1 MLLGGGSTDGQARLI
16 LYKSTDL
23 ENWVYQGNIEL
34 TGIDLELGYMYECPS
49 YIEIDGKDVLFL
61 SLMGRT
67 PMGERFHNEF
77 SSVYFIGE
85 LNLEDKTFH
94 VESFDEI
101 DKGFDFY
108 APQAFYGKD
117 RQPMMF
123 AWLGC
128 GAQELPYAKEDMW
141 IHSLTMPRFLTI
153 KEGKLCQEVP
163 ENIKNEYAHLDI
175 DSKRIKPDED
185 TWYINLTDKQIS
197 EIQIGDQE
205 DHLSIKIDWAAGHI
219 VADRSTLKYQF
230 STEYGIQREVSMSEE
245 LKNIEIYYDNTF
257 IEIYLN
263 DGKDTMTLRAFPENV
278 EINLI

>member
-101 DKGFDFY
+101 DKGFDFMHH
-108 APQAFYGKD
+108 
-117 RQPMMF
+117 R
-123 AWLGC
+123 
-128 GAQELPYAKEDMW
+128 
-141 IHSLTMPRFLTI
+141 HSME
-153 KEGKLCQEVP
+153 K
-163 ENIKNEYAHLDI
+163 
-175 DSKRIKPDED
+175 
-185 TWYINLTDKQIS
+185 TDNQ
-197 EIQIGDQE
+197 
-205 DHLSIKIDWAAGHI
+205 
-219 VADRSTLKYQF
+219 
-230 STEYGIQREVSMSEE
+230 
-245 LKNIEIYYDNTF
+245 
-257 IEIYLN
+257 
-263 DGKDTMTLRAFPENV
+263 
-278 EINLI
+278 

>member
-94 VESFDEI
+94 VESL
-101 DKGFDFY
+101 
-108 APQAFYGKD
+108 
-117 RQPMMF
+117 M
-123 AWLGC
+123 
-128 GAQELPYAKEDMW
+128 
-141 IHSLTMPRFLTI
+141 
-153 KEGKLCQEVP
+153 
-163 ENIKNEYAHLDI
+163 
-175 DSKRIKPDED
+175 
-185 TWYINLTDKQIS
+185 
-197 EIQIGDQE
+197 
-205 DHLSIKIDWAAGHI
+205 
-219 VADRSTLKYQF
+219 RSTKDLIF
-230 STEYGIQREVSMSEE
+230 MHHRHSME
-245 LKNIEIYYDNTF
+245 KTDNQ
-257 IEIYLN
+257 
-263 DGKDTMTLRAFPENV
+263 
-278 EINLI
+278 